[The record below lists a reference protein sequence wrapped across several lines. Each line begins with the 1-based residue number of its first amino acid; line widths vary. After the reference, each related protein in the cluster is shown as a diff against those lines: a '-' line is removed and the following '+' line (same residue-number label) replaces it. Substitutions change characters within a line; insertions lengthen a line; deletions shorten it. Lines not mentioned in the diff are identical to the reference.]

1 MRLKTNEPQAHP
13 WMANSTA
20 EIQQAMLAAIGARSI
35 AELFEQIP
43 ADHRLRRPLDLP
55 PALVSEA
62 ELSRHLVETLR
73 RNRTGAECLSF
84 LGAGCWPHHVPAVVD
99 EIVGR
104 TEFLTPVWGSP
115 QSDHGRNQAWF
126 EFNSELGELLDME
139 VVQLPVYSW
148 GCAAGHAIR
157 MASRITGRHEVLLP
171 RVSDPERLAVI
182 RTYCEP
188 REMPRHIDLVPVDSD
203 AAGELDLAD
212 LRRKISQRTAA
223 VYFENPSYLG
233 MIETKGAEIATL
245 AQASGAQLI
254 VGADPLSLGI
264 LKAPAHYGADI
275 AVGPTQPLGV
285 HMNAGGG
292 VGGYIAS
299 RDEERYVRE
308 YNGFLVSITETERE
322 GEHGFALA
330 SSHQTSYGMREAGKD
345 WTGNSVYLWAIAAA
359 VYMALLGPCGF
370 REIGQLII
378 ARSHYAARRIGTI
391 DGVRLPFESGF
402 FKEFVVNFDAT
413 GSTVAQI
420 NRRLREEHA
429 IFGGK
434 DLSKE
439 LPELGQSALFCVTE
453 LHTAADID
461 RLVAALTEVLS

>member
-1 MRLKTNEPQAHP
+1 
-13 WMANSTA
+13 MANSTA
-20 EIQQAMLAAIGARSI
+20 GTQQEMLAAIGAKSL

-43 ADHRLRRPLDLP
+43 ADHRLGRPLNLP
-55 PALVSEA
+55 PALASEA
-62 ELSRHLVETLR
+62 ELSRHFDELLR
-73 RNRTGAECLSF
+73 RNRTCGDCLSF

-126 EFNSELGELLDME
+126 EFNAQLGELLDME

-148 GCAAGHAIR
+148 GCATGHAIR
-157 MASRITGRHEVLLP
+157 MASRITGRREVLLP
-171 RVSDPERLAVI
+171 RHSDPERLSVI

-188 REMPRHIDLVPVDSD
+188 RAMARHIEVVLVESD
-203 AAGELDLAD
+203 EKGLMDLAD

-233 MIETKGAEIATL
+233 MIEINGAEIAAL
-245 AQASGAQLI
+245 AKAAGAQLI
-254 VGADPLSLGI
+254 IGADPLSLGI
-264 LKAPAHYGADI
+264 LKPPAQYGADI

-299 RDEERYVRE
+299 HDEERYVRE
-308 YNGFLVSITETERE
+308 YNGFLVSITETERK
-322 GEHGFALA
+322 GEYGFALA

-359 VYMALLGPCGF
+359 VYMSLLGPKGF
-370 REIGQLII
+370 REIGELII
-378 ARSHYAARRIGTI
+378 ARSHYAARCLAGIS
-391 DGVRLPFESGF
+391 GVRVPFARGF
-402 FKEFVVNFDAT
+402 FKEFVVNFDGT
-413 GSTVAQI
+413 GLSVAEI
-420 NRRLREEHA
+420 NRRLRDGHA

-434 DLSKE
+434 DLSAE

-461 RLVAALTEVLS
+461 RLAAAMTEVLS